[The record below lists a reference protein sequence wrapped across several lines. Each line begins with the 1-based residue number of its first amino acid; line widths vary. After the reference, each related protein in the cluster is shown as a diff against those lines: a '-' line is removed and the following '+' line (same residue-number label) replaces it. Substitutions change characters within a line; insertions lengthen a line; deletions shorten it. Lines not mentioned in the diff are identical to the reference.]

1 MRATGASSPIAL
13 TQASVA
19 ERPNRAP
26 ACSVRKRQMLEA
38 FIDRLTC
45 RSFLSDRERELILD
59 LPFRVR
65 QVRANQTC
73 GASAA
78 RADHVTY
85 VMYGM
90 IGRFGQNSRG
100 ETQITALHI
109 EGDMADLH
117 SVVQPTATSALMA
130 LSTSTIME
138 VPHASLR
145 HVSGANPAIAEAFWR
160 DCMVD
165 SMVLAQWVVNV
176 GRRDARSGIAHL
188 LCEMACRYK
197 AARVDGTV
205 QFRLPMTQYHLADA
219 TGLATVHVS
228 RTLKGLAAIGTT
240 FKHKWVRIEDWD
252 ALVAAADFDRSYL
265 QEDLAPEGRIRLVQ

>member
-1 MRATGASSPIAL
+1 
-13 TQASVA
+13 
-19 ERPNRAP
+19 
-26 ACSVRKRQMLEA
+26 MLEP

-45 RSFLSDRERELILD
+45 RSFLSDRERQLILD
-59 LPFRVR
+59 LPFRIGEVS
-65 QVRANQTC
+65 ANQTC
-73 GASAA
+73 VALGA
-78 RADHVTY
+78 RVVHVTC
-85 VMYGM
+85 VVDGM
-90 IGRFGQNSRG
+90 IGRFGKNPQG

-130 LSTSTIME
+130 LSTSTILE
-138 VPHASLR
+138 VPHANLR
-145 HVSGANPAIAEAFWR
+145 HVSGAKPAIAEAFWR

-176 GRRDARSGIAHL
+176 GRRDARTRIAHL
-188 LCEMACRYK
+188 LCEMVCRYK
-197 AARVDGTV
+197 AAPVDGKV

-228 RTLKGLAAIGTT
+228 RTLKGLADIGTT

-252 ALVAAADFDRSYL
+252 ALVETADFDRRYL
-265 QEDLAPEGRIRLVQ
+265 QDDLAPEDRIRLVQ